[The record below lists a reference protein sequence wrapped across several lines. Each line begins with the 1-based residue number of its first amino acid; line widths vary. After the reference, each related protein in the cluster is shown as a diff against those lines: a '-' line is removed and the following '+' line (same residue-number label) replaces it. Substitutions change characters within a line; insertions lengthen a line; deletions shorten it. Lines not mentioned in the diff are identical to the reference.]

1 MSFRF
6 TLATRLLVAFAA
18 VIVVFGGAV
27 ALSIV
32 RLADFKATVHSITTG
47 DLSKVETANAWIVR
61 LLQTARHTSNML
73 ILDDPA
79 KIKEELDSV
88 QDDTAKGKEYMD
100 ALTASANLPEERAA
114 LQAVIDARTVYM
126 TLEDGYLRLVAAGL
140 IPSAKRILL
149 VEAGP
154 AQSRYLDKLAKFVDL
169 ERAQIKTRAEQV
181 DPAYERTK
189 TLLFLLSLVAA
200 VVAGIVALLSVWQ
213 LKRQL
218 GGEPADVAAVANKVA
233 LGDFS
238 SHIALRPGDMTSLFA
253 SVAKMQQSLQERSEQ
268 DRERAESERRRAA
281 GDRALAA
288 ENARIRNAL
297 DRVSVGAMLAD
308 NDGKII
314 YMNDAMHALIRLRGD
329 QMRKQLPQLDPERLL
344 GSALEVFHQ
353 VPMLQRQRL
362 TELTTAH
369 TAEFK
374 LGDAS
379 LRIVAN
385 PVVDSDG
392 TRVGTIVQWYDR
404 TQEVAIEEEVQ
415 TTVAGA
421 IDGNLTVR
429 ILEQGKEGFFKNL
442 AVGMNRMVG
451 NMADVIRTMG
461 HAAGEVQTGAHEIS
475 LGNANLSQRT
485 EQQASSLEETAASMV
500 EMTSTVKN
508 NADNAAQANQL
519 ATAARQQ
526 AERGGTVVSSAVA
539 AMSEINAS
547 SKKIAD
553 IITVIDE
560 IAFQTNLLALN
571 AAVEAARAGEQGRGF
586 AVVAGEVRNLASRSA
601 EAAKEIKGLIQDSVS
616 KVAEGSRLVD
626 ESGKVLSEIIAGIK
640 KVTDVVAEIAA
651 SGQEQATGI
660 DQVNKAVMS
669 MDEAT
674 QQNAALV
681 EQASAAA
688 QALSEQ
694 ATRLLQLISRYEL
707 GDVAAAA
714 TSQPPR
720 APAAPSAPKTPERR
734 APARPWSA
742 AKAAAAP
749 KIVRT
754 GTDAGESEWKD
765 F

>member
-1 MSFRF
+1 MIFLF

-308 NDGKII
+308 TDGKII
-314 YMNDAMHALIRLRGD
+314 YMNDAMQALIRLQGGE
-329 QMRKQLPQLDPERLL
+329 MRKQLPQLDPERLL

-353 VPMLQRQRL
+353 VPIFQRKL
-362 TELTTAH
+362 LAELTTAH
-369 TAEFK
+369 TTEFK
-374 LGDAS
+374 LGKVS

-385 PVVDSDG
+385 PVVDGDG
-392 TRVGTIVQWYDR
+392 TRVGTIVQWFDR

-415 TTVAGA
+415 ATVAGA
-421 IDGNLTVR
+421 IDGNLSVR
-429 ILEQGKEGFFKNL
+429 IAEEGKEGFFKNL
-442 AVGMNRMVG
+442 AIGMNRLVG
-451 NMADVIRTMG
+451 NMADVLREIAT
-461 HAAGEVQTGAHEIS
+461 AAAEVSTGAKEIS
-475 LGNANLSQRT
+475 RGNAELSQRT
-485 EQQASSLEETAASMV
+485 EAQASSLEETASSME
-500 EMTSTVKN
+500 EMTSAVKN
-508 NADNAAQANQL
+508 NADNAAQADQL
-519 ATAARQQ
+519 ARAARDQ
-526 AERGGTVVSSAVA
+526 AEQGGAVVHSAVT

-553 IITVIDE
+553 IIGVIDD

-571 AAVEAARAGEQGRGF
+571 AAVEAARAGDQGRGF
-586 AVVAGEVRNLASRSA
+586 AVVASEVRNLASRSA
-601 EAAKEIKGLIQDSVS
+601 AAAKEIKGLIQESVA
-616 KVAEGSRLVD
+616 KVDDGTKLVD
-626 ESGKVLSEIIAGIK
+626 ASGKVLQEIVAGVK

-651 SGQEQATGI
+651 SSQEQASGI
-660 DQVNKAVMS
+660 EQVNKAVMS
-669 MDEAT
+669 MDEVT
-674 QQNAALV
+674 QQNTALV
-681 EQASAAA
+681 E
-688 QALSEQ
+688 E
-694 ATRLLQLISRYEL
+694 
-707 GDVAAAA
+707 AAAA
-714 TSQPPR
+714 AGSLTEQAANLSQLMAR
-720 APAAPSAPKTPERR
+720 FQVGGESANKTAAHAPSPERR
-734 APARPWSA
+734 APTRAWAQSGEKPELKSVTKPPRSKVA
-742 AKAAAAP
+742 
-749 KIVRT
+749 VG
-754 GTDAGESEWKD
+754 GTDADWKQ